1 MIVAKF
7 GGTSLAD
14 AARFHHVAEL
24 IRADTRRRYV
34 VVSAPGKRFPED
46 IKITDL
52 LYHFQQTKQPEDFLP
67 IEERF
72 RQIVRELGIDL
83 DLTADFAEMKL
94 KPHNA
99 DYMASCGEYLSARIM
114 AAYLGWEFV
123 DAETCVF
130 FDENGQLD
138 SIKTQHALFQKLRN
152 LPHAVLPGYYGAM
165 PNGEIHTFSRGGSD
179 ISGALVASAM
189 DAEVYENW
197 TDVDG
202 MLVTDPRIVPHAA
215 TITSITYRELRE
227 LAYRGAT
234 VLHEDSVLPV
244 RRSGIPIHICNTFH
258 PEAPGSW
265 IVSQS
270 TQAPAPITGI
280 AGRKNY
286 STIQIE
292 REKTNSMVGY
302 VRRIL
307 SCLENR
313 GIPFEHLATGLGSVC
328 LVVPTG
334 SIADCRE
341 QLQEDITRAVHPDS
355 IQIQDNLA
363 MIAVV
368 GRGMVNRFGICARLF
383 AAAAEAGVS
392 IRVIDQ
398 GSAEMNIV
406 IGVDEPDYEKIVRA
420 IHRAFFEV

>member
-14 AARFHHVAEL
+14 AERFRHVAEI
-24 IRADTRRRYV
+24 IRADERRRYV
-34 VVSAPGKRFPED
+34 VVSAPGKRFSED

-52 LYHFQQTKQPEDFLP
+52 LYRFQRSGDEADFLP

-72 RQIVRELGIDL
+72 REIVAELGIEL
-83 DLTADFAEMKL
+83 DLTEDFAQMKQL
-94 KPHNA
+94 PHNA
-99 DYMASCGEYLSARIM
+99 DYMASRGEYLSARIM
-114 AAYLGWEFV
+114 AAYLGWAFV
-123 DAETCVF
+123 DAETCVC

-138 SIKTQHALFQKLRN
+138 AEKTQHALFDTLRV
-152 LPHAVLPGYYGAM
+152 LPHAVLPGYYGAL

-179 ISGALVASAM
+179 ISGSLVASAM

-215 TITSITYRELRE
+215 PIGSITYRELRE

-244 RRSGIPIHICNTFH
+244 RRSGIPIHICNTFR

-265 IVSQS
+265 IVSEARE
-270 TQAPAPITGI
+270 APKPITGI
-280 AGRKNY
+280 AGRKKY

-292 REKTNSMVGY
+292 RENTNSIVGY

-307 SCLENR
+307 SCLE
-313 GIPFEHLATGLGSVC
+313 GLQIPFEHLATGLGSVC
-328 LVVPTG
+328 LVVPTAA
-334 SIADCRE
+334 IDHCRE
-341 QLQEDITRAVHPDS
+341 QLIADITRAVHPDS
-355 IQIQDNLA
+355 IQIADGLA

-368 GRGMVNRFGICARLF
+368 GRGMIDRVGTCARLF
-383 AAAAEAGVS
+383 SAVASAGISV
-392 IRVIDQ
+392 RVIDQ
-398 GSAEMNIV
+398 GAGEMNIV
-406 IGVDEPDYEKIVRA
+406 LGVEEPNYEPAVRA
-420 IHRAFFEV
+420 IHKAFFE

>member
-14 AARFHHVAEL
+14 AQRYRNAAKL
-24 IRADTRRRYV
+24 ILADPNRKYV

-46 IKITDL
+46 IKVTDL
-52 LYHFQQTKQPEDFLP
+52 LYHFQQTRDAADFLP
-67 IEERF
+67 IEQRF
-72 RQIVRELGIDL
+72 REIVADLGIDL
-83 DLTADFAEMKL
+83 DLTDDFDEMKG

-99 DYMASCGEYLSARIM
+99 DYMASCGEYLSARIL

-123 DAETCVF
+123 DAKDCVF

-138 SIKTQHALFQKLRN
+138 AEKTKHALFETLRT
-152 LPHAVLPGYYGAM
+152 LPCAVLPGYYGAD
-165 PNGEIHTFSRGGSD
+165 PNGEIRTFSRGGSD
-179 ISGALVASAM
+179 ISGALVAGAM

-215 TITSITYRELRE
+215 PIRSITYPELRE
-227 LAYRGAT
+227 LSYRGAT

-244 RRSGIPIHICNTFH
+244 RISGIPIHICNTFA

-265 IVSQS
+265 IVSRAEG
-270 TQAPAPITGI
+270 APAPITGI
-280 AGRKNY
+280 AGRKGY

-307 SCLENR
+307 SCLEEKN
-313 GIPFEHLATGLGSVC
+313 ISFEHLATGLGSVC
-328 LVVPTG
+328 LVVPTAAVDG
-334 SIADCRE
+334 CRE
-341 QLQEDITRAVHPDS
+341 ELKRDIYRAIHPDS
-355 IQIQDNLA
+355 ITIEDGLA

-368 GRGMVNRFGICARLF
+368 GRGMIHRPGTAARIF
-383 AAAAEAGVS
+383 DAVQAENIS

-406 IGVDEPDYEKIVRA
+406 LGVDEKDYESAIRA
-420 IHRAFFEV
+420 IHRTFFER